1 MKLASALL
9 FVLLLC
15 SGAVRATAF
24 STDQSDLWWVP
35 AESGWGI
42 QFTQRGQM
50 IFATMYVHRPDGSA
64 VWYTGLMNPTL
75 LPATWSGDLYVT
87 DGPWF
92 GTSSYNPASVV
103 NRKVGTISWYAQSGD
118 SGSLTYSV
126 DGVSVSKTI
135 QRFSLTLD
143 DFTGSFL
150 GGYSR
155 TSSGCLTPAGCRF
168 ARWVPT
174 AASASTTCVSTRGKS
189 VHTVAR

>member
-1 MKLASALL
+1 
-9 FVLLLC
+9 
-15 SGAVRATAF
+15 
-24 STDQSDLWWVP
+24 
-35 AESGWGI
+35 
-42 QFTQRGQM
+42 
-50 IFATMYVHRPDGSA
+50 
-64 VWYTGLMNPTL
+64 MNPTL

-155 TSSGCLTPAGCRF
+155 TSSGCFNSANNVTLDSGGIVTVTQNGQNATVTAPGGSCTFTGPLTQSGQFGRIDGTYTCTGGDNGSAALFEMNVGISAFSARVLAISSSLGCITSGNIGGVR
-168 ARWVPT
+168 R
-174 AASASTTCVSTRGKS
+174 R
-189 VHTVAR
+189 